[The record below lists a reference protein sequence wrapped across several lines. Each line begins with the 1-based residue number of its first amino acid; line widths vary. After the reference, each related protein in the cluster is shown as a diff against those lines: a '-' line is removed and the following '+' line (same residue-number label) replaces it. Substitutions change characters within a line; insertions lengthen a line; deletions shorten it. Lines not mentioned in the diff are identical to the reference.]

1 MQIMGA
7 AVIRQ
12 RLTTSNAGARHFQ
25 WRGGEVTRLEHFSDA
40 VFAFAVTLLVVS
52 LEVPKS
58 FPELM
63 AALRGFVAFGVC
75 FAMLVLVWLYHCH
88 FFRRY
93 GLQDGWATFLNCVL
107 LFFVLFYVFP
117 LKFLAVAMF
126 VGAEQINSH
135 DMRTIFIVYGSGY
148 AAVFLT
154 FALLYL
160 HAWRQRDQLGLNEIE
175 RLRTHHILI
184 NHVAMAAVGL
194 GSVLLAL
201 ALPERRIGLAGYF
214 YLVIGV
220 YFTAAG
226 FTFRRRERRMIQRMA
241 TSAAS

>member
-1 MQIMGA
+1 
-7 AVIRQ
+7 VIRQ
-12 RLTTSNAGARHFQ
+12 HLTAHVAGEKHFK

-63 AALRGFVAFGVC
+63 EALRGFVAFGAC

-93 GLQDGWATFLNCVL
+93 GLHDGCATVLNSVL
-107 LFFVLFYVFP
+107 LFFVLFYVYP
-117 LKFLAVAMF
+117 LKFLAFAMLA
-126 VGAEQINSH
+126 GRAPMNHH
-135 DMRTIFIVYGSGY
+135 DIRSTVIVYGAGF

-154 FALLYL
+154 FALMYW
-160 HAWRQRDQLGLNEIE
+160 HAWNKRDQLALDAIE
-175 RLRTHHILI
+175 GLRTRHILI
-184 NHVAMAAVGL
+184 NHLAMGVIGL

-201 ALPERRIGLAGYF
+201 TLPERQVGWAGYF
-214 YLVIGV
+214 YFVILL
-220 YFTAAG
+220 YFVVSRI
-226 FTFRRRERRMIQRMA
+226 FFRSHERRVTRGMT
-241 TSAAS
+241 TSTGA